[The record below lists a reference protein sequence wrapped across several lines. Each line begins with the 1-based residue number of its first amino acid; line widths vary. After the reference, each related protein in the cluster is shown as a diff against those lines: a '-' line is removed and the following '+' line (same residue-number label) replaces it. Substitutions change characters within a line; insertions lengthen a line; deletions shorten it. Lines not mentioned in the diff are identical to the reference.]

1 MNPLFLVSL
10 ATFSAGGG
18 GVCSGI
24 EECRGCQRG
33 LSIVLRRLIAI
44 LEVCSD
50 FLSILKTEKN
60 GVRCSQFLSISKTV
74 KNDVP
79 LHFGSSK
86 QWRCFVRRSEHGK
99 RLSSSL
105 RER

>member
-1 MNPLFLVSL
+1 M
-10 ATFSAGGG
+10 
-18 GVCSGI
+18 CRGI
-24 EECRGCQRG
+24 EECRGCKRG
-33 LSIVLRRLIAI
+33 LSIELRRWIAL

-50 FLSILKTEKN
+50 FLSILKTDKN
-60 GVRCSQFLSISKTV
+60 SVRRSQFLLISKTV
-74 KNDVP
+74 KDDVP